1 LSAMSQQSRL
11 HTAVWFRLL
20 LALSLW
26 QGPVLWGHQHRGVTG
41 LAEHIARFHT
51 NNSSAGSMGWHWHLM
66 MPNGQHP
73 LSPSSA
79 DQHTSAP
86 RDLSRT
92 TNVSLELA
100 DSSQP
105 LEPDSR
111 PAGPTD
117 LQIGLALTSGLSGFL
132 ATYHLLHPS
141 QQLLCRM
148 TC

>member
-1 LSAMSQQSRL
+1 LPAPSQQNRL
-11 HTAVWFRLL
+11 RTAVWFRLL

-41 LAEHIARFHT
+41 LAEHIARFHAD
-51 NNSSAGSMGWHWHLM
+51 NSSAGSMGWHWHLM

-73 LSPSSA
+73 LSPNSG

-92 TNVSLELA
+92 ANVSLELA
-100 DSSQP
+100 DSLHP
-105 LEPDSR
+105 VEPGCLS
-111 PAGPTD
+111 AGPANV
-117 LQIGLALTSGLSGFL
+117 QAGLTLTSRSSGFL
-132 ATYHLLHPS
+132 ATYHLLHLS
-141 QQLLCRM
+141 QRLLCRM